1 MKILAWD
8 WKGWG
13 KVGSKPKTIRADK
26 CMLGAQARLT
36 SKGGG
41 ALSMA
46 EEKLH
51 RLEEA
56 TAKLRSLSAK
66 HMRERARRE
75 EEGEGRQTV
84 MRVLRTALAKAERT
98 VATLREESRKHES
111 QEEKKDKI
119 IAELTRELQ
128 RRRKDNESA
137 HRDGGKK
144 AAPGGG
150 GAGDVARM
158 AKEID
163 SLLERQAELEEQAL
177 VYQRKLLDLERGTSP
192 GKSLRKDRR
201 TQVLEAQVD
210 RAMGIEQKLVADV
223 VRCEEERRR
232 SEVKVM
238 ELEADLVRRSEAY
251 EASLMLA
258 RAQNA
263 ELREKV
269 ETFARERDATAGEKW
284 TGSPEFEIEMRT
296 TMNLRAGC
304 EFEACPSS
312 SQTRAN
318 SSFFV
323 LRISRRKISK
333 IQPPEL
339 WRPYS
344 PSSLVAQSRF
354 VSCTRKSLA

>member
-1 MKILAWD
+1 
-8 WKGWG
+8 
-13 KVGSKPKTIRADK
+13 
-26 CMLGAQARLT
+26 
-36 SKGGG
+36 
-41 ALSMA
+41 MA

-56 TAKLRSLSAK
+56 TAKLRSSSAK

-98 VATLREESRKHES
+98 VASLREESRKHAS

-128 RRRKDNESA
+128 RRRKDHDSA
-137 HRDGGKK
+137 HRDGGGKK
-144 AAPGGG
+144 AASG

-163 SLLERQAELEEQAL
+163 NLLERQAELEEQAL
-177 VYQRKLLDLERGTSP
+177 VYQRKLLDLERGASP
-192 GKSLRKDRR
+192 GKSVRKDRR

-210 RAMGIEQKLVADV
+210 RAMGMELQLVGDV

-238 ELEADLVRRSEAY
+238 ELEADMVRRSEAY
-251 EASLMLA
+251 EASLMMA

-269 ETFARERDATAGEKW
+269 EAFARERDATAGERGAGFPELGVEIRH
-284 TGSPEFEIEMRT
+284 TGSTCGLLAWSSPVFQPKRERIPPICFPGLETR
-296 TMNLRAGC
+296 NLRDAT
-304 EFEACPSS
+304 S
-312 SQTRAN
+312 
-318 SSFFV
+318 
-323 LRISRRKISK
+323 
-333 IQPPEL
+333 
-339 WRPYS
+339 
-344 PSSLVAQSRF
+344 
-354 VSCTRKSLA
+354 